1 MSSETFG
8 TIFLYLGLADF
19 GALMVWLG
27 VGLYMAHTETDEM
40 LEQLKNCPAVMNRAS
55 FKNAGPAGR
64 LFLMGSVIGVI
75 AWPGMY
81 IRDGGVSV
89 EDINNFPQGLKRKLM
104 VWYRVGGGLFALFL
118 LLWLVGKYTGL
129 VK

>member
-1 MSSETFG
+1 M
-8 TIFLYLGLADF
+8 GLADF
-19 GALMVWLG
+19 GALIVWLG
-27 VGLYMAHTETDEM
+27 VGLYIARTETDEM
-40 LEQLKNCPAVMNRAS
+40 LERLKNCPAIMNRAS

-81 IRDGGVSV
+81 IRDGGASV
-89 EDINNFPQGLKRKLM
+89 EDINNFPQRLKRKLM
-104 VWYRVGGGLFALFL
+104 VWYRVGGGLFVLFL
-118 LLWLVGKYTGL
+118 LLWLVGKYMGL